1 MLIFLKLFLFILVFN
16 IDIIFIKYLPII
28 LPILLAV
35 AFFTVFERKILGA
48 MQRRRGPNVVG
59 LFGLLQAIADAI
71 KLISKETII
80 PSLSNVYIFLI
91 APIFTFLI
99 SMVCWSLI
107 PFNYNI
113 VISDINLGILFL
125 FAFSSLGVYGIIMSG
140 WASNSKYSFLGALRS
155 SAQFISYEISMGLL
169 LIQYYLLHKH

>member
-59 LFGLLQAIADAI
+59 LYGLLQAIADAI

-99 SMVCWSLI
+99 SMVC
-107 PFNYNI
+107 
-113 VISDINLGILFL
+113 
-125 FAFSSLGVYGIIMSG
+125 
-140 WASNSKYSFLGALRS
+140 
-155 SAQFISYEISMGLL
+155 
-169 LIQYYLLHKH
+169 